1 MGTVVTIIVSMLIFG
16 VLIISHEFGHFIVAR
31 KCGVVVEEFA
41 MGMGPVLWKKQT
53 DETLYTI
60 RAFPIGGFC
69 QMKGEETDEENP
81 VPEEGSFSA
90 LKPFKKILVL
100 IAGSAMNFLVA
111 IILFFTIIS
120 LSGNMVTTTVG
131 AVQENSPALLAG
143 FMPGDE
149 ILYVDG
155 TKLDKWADL
164 AGLIGRKNGN
174 EVVIS
179 VEGADGTIRE
189 ISVVPYLDEESQ
201 SYKVGI
207 IPKVGTNYL
216 LAAKQSVQFIGVY
229 IGLIFDVFR
238 QLFGGQIGME
248 AFSGPIGA
256 TVMIGESISMGYLY
270 VLNIAASIAVSL
282 GLFNMFPLPALDGSR
297 VMFALI
303 EWIKGSP
310 VNPKWEGTIHTI
322 GFVLL
327 MGFAVFIAFKDI
339 ITFF

>member
-1 MGTVVTIIVSMLIFG
+1 MGTVITILVSMLIFG
-16 VLIISHEFGHFIVAR
+16 ALIISHEFGHFIVAK

-69 QMKGEETDEENP
+69 QMKGEEADEESAE
-81 VPEEGSFSA
+81 PEEGSFSA
-90 LKPFKKILVL
+90 ISPFKKILVL

-111 IILFFTIIS
+111 ILLFFIIIS
-120 LSGNMVTTTVG
+120 ISGNVATTTIDSV
-131 AVQENSPALLAG
+131 VENSPALSAG
-143 FMPGDE
+143 IMPGDK

-155 TKLDKWADL
+155 TELKAWEDL
-164 AGLIGRKNGN
+164 GGMIDSKGGN
-174 EVVIS
+174 AVTLTVKSE
-179 VEGADGTIRE
+179 DGNIRE
-189 ISVVPYLDEESQ
+189 ISVVPYLDEETQ
-201 SYKVGI
+201 TYKVGI
-207 IPKVGTNYL
+207 VPKVGTDYF
-216 LAAKQSVQFIGVY
+216 LAVKQSVQFIGVY
-229 IGLIFDVFR
+229 IALIFDIFR
-238 QLFGGQIGME
+238 QIFGGQMGME

-282 GLFNMFPLPALDGSR
+282 GLFNLFPLPALDGSR

-310 VNPKWEGTIHTI
+310 VNPKWEGMVHTI

-327 MGFAVFIAFKDI
+327 MGLAVIIAFKDI